1 MWSTNRGDRI
11 LAGAE
16 AELVSAAIDV
26 MIDGLLM
33 SFDDA
38 WEEDPSWDCDSGV
51 AVFDSLTATQRLALL
66 HDVALHL
73 LTQTDEPMPRTAASD
88 AAVAAI
94 FTEIRDQVA
103 IEIDLSEHDSGG
115 FPPAPGQWRDLVLQ
129 AYLSAQPVSFSD
141 EGCTSHLDELLGDT
155 ELPDH
160 RCRDIDQWEELID
173 ALADGILRD
182 RDFEMADSFL
192 DVDPTVSQQRRR
204 LMGISEQYFTHVARD
219 PHQQDLPGLF
229 SKTRALVRAKP
240 R

>member
-1 MWSTNRGDRI
+1 M
-11 LAGAE
+11 AGAE

-26 MIDGLLM
+26 MIDGLSM

-38 WEEDPSWDCDSGV
+38 WEEDPNWDCHSGI

-94 FTEIRDQVA
+94 FIEIRDQVA

-115 FPPAPGQWRDLVLQ
+115 FAPAPAQWRELLLE
-129 AYLSAQPVSFSD
+129 AYLSSQLVSSTED
-141 EGCTSHLDELLGDT
+141 GCVSHLDEHLADA

-160 RCRDIDQWEELID
+160 QCRDIQQWEELID
-173 ALADGILRD
+173 SLADGILRD
-182 RDFEMADSFL
+182 RDFELADSFL

-204 LMGISEQYFTHVARD
+204 LMGISEQYFTQVVRD
-219 PHQQDLPGLF
+219 PHQQELPGLF